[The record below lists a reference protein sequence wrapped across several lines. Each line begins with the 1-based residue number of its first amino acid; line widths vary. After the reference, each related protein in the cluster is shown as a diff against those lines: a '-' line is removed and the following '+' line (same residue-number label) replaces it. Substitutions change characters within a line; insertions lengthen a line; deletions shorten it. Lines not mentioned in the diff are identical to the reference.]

1 MQCPVCGKDCVSR
14 AEDLIATLPAVFS
27 GCPSCRAKILDK
39 AIPPPAGP
47 PAEPCECN
55 RRFIDQVFAHLY
67 KILIEEGKF
76 SGREPLGAVGM
87 PLVHPGFFMQAPP
100 FLPPDSLVLITKVAN
115 KKTAARMKKEVPEIR
130 GVVEGGNFVPGVVD
144 PDLKQTPRTYT
155 LLAGCDVRADVFRTT
170 AGPVV
175 TYKQQSCIHIEFPRE
190 FNPKITNVEERIRA
204 ARPEVFVD
212 ASSGVGTLGLTA
224 GRMKVPHLVFNDIWY
239 AAAFWT
245 AFNLSVNKDFFDL
258 DEVHIL
264 KSYESMK
271 ETPVQE
277 GPEKIA
283 EGKGGQNMEVFQ
295 GDYAMLPKVLPKGTL
310 LTVLDLFEKKDSV
323 RVEEALR
330 RWKEH
335 ASGEVF
341 IP

>member
-14 AEDLIATLPAVFS
+14 AEDLITTLPAIFS
-27 GCPSCRAKILDK
+27 GCPSCRIKILDK
-39 AIPPPAGP
+39 SLPPPAVP

-67 KILIEEGKF
+67 KILVEEGKF
-76 SGREPLGAVGM
+76 TGKEPLGAVGI
-87 PLVHPGFFMQAPP
+87 PLVHPGFFIRAPP
-100 FLPPDSLVLITKVAN
+100 FLPPDSLVLVTRVADS
-115 KKTAARMKKEVPEIR
+115 KTAARMKKEVPEIR
-130 GVVEGGNFVPGVVD
+130 GVVKGGSFVPGVVD
-144 PDLKQTPRTYT
+144 PDLKQPPRAYT
-155 LLAGCDVRADVFRTT
+155 LLAGCDVRADVFPTT

-175 TYKQQSCIHIEFPRE
+175 TYKQQSTIHIEFPRE

-204 ARPEVFVD
+204 DHPDIFVD

-224 GRMKVPHLVFNDIWY
+224 GRMKVPHVIFNDIWY

-245 AFNLSVNKDFFDL
+245 AFNLSVNKEFFDL
-258 DEVHIL
+258 DEIRIL

-271 ETPVQE
+271 ATPVLE

-283 EGKGGQNMEVFQ
+283 EAKGGQTMEVFQ
-295 GDYAMLPKVLPKGTL
+295 GDYGVLPKVLPKGTL

-323 RVEEALR
+323 KVDKALR
-330 RWKEH
+330 RWREH